1 MNYFPAVSAGY
12 LCQYSAYIWR
22 EAIKAKNDRTWNY
35 IYHTWCLIYLSK
47 FQGQVFFPSFF
58 FWIYKKQPEAK
69 LINTTFFALLSS
81 CHSLLLYTI
90 VCVQFLSLMLEL
102 LLWQKPCRSV
112 SQEKGNSLAKKK
124 ISVES
129 YKSSPHYHLQRF
141 LQGYCAI
148 ELKQNQWHSHG
159 TNLSPK
165 AFSNF
170 T

>member
-1 MNYFPAVSAGY
+1 MIGLGITFITLGA
-12 LCQYSAYIWR
+12 
-22 EAIKAKNDRTWNY
+22 
-35 IYHTWCLIYLSK
+35 LSTFQSSKVK
-47 FQGQVFFPSFF
+47 FSSLPFF

-148 ELKQNQWHSHG
+148 ELKQNQ
-159 TNLSPK
+159 
-165 AFSNF
+165 
-170 T
+170 